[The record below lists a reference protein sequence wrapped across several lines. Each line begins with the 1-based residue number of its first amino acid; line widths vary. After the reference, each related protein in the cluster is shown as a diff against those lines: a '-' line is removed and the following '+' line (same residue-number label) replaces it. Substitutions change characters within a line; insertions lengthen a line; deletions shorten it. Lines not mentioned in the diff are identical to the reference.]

1 MLSYYLVRVYCME
14 FKADV
19 VPTES
24 IIVKAF
30 LDEENFIRFVHINE
44 V

>member
-24 IIVKAF
+24 IIKAF
-30 LDEENFIRFVHINE
+30 LDKENLIRFVHINE